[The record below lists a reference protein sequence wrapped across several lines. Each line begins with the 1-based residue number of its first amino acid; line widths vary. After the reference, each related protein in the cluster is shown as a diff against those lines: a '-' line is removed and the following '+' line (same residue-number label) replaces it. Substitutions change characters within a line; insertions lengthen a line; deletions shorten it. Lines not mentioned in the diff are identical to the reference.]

1 MQARRNYN
9 RTTRINEEIRKEVS
23 YILQNLLKDPRIDTL
38 TSVVKVDT
46 TKDLK
51 YCKLFVSVL
60 GDDEK
65 RSQTKVALKS
75 AAGFIR
81 RELAA
86 RLNLRNTPEIR
97 FIMDQSIEYGVH
109 MSKLIDDVNRDSLEK
124 EGDKDD
130 QADE

>member
-23 YILQNLLKDPRIDTL
+23 YILQNLLKDPRIDIL

-51 YCKLFVSVL
+51 YCKLFISVL

-86 RLNLRNTPEIR
+86 RLNLRNTPELI
-97 FIMDQSIEYGVH
+97 FVMDDSIEYSVH
-109 MSKLIDDVNRDSLEK
+109 TVSYTHLLQVSYFILLI
-124 EGDKDD
+124 
-130 QADE
+130 

>member
-23 YILQNLLKDPRIDTL
+23 YILQNLLKDPRIDIL

-51 YCKLFVSVL
+51 YCKLFISVL

-65 RSQTKVALKS
+65 RSQTTVALKS

-86 RLNLRNTPEIR
+86 RLNLRNTPELI
-97 FIMDQSIEYGVH
+97 FVMDDSIEYSVH
-109 MSKLIDDVNRDSLEK
+109 MEQKLK
-124 EGDKDD
+124 EI
-130 QADE
+130 QAETPTEE

>member
-23 YILQNLLKDPRIDTL
+23 YILQNLLKDPRIDIL
-38 TSVVKVDT
+38 TSVVTVDT
-46 TKDLK
+46 PKDLK
-51 YCKLFVSVL
+51 FCKLFISVL

-86 RLNLRNTPEIR
+86 RLNLRNTPELI
-97 FIMDQSIEYGVH
+97 FVMDDSIEYSVH
-109 MSKLIDDVNRDSLEK
+109 MEQKLK
-124 EGDKDD
+124 EI
-130 QADE
+130 QAETPTEE